1 MTQQA
6 PDQPRSVQ
14 IITRYSAL
22 IGLMAILGLL
32 GGAVFAALNPPA
44 SSGQA
49 LVMFTAP
56 SCPQGAICGGAM
68 FSPGYVAAEMA
79 SGLPAGVRIEPVTG
93 NVLSI
98 TATGA
103 TAAQAASTADA
114 TARAYIVEAG
124 SLSYL
129 GEHPSASLLEPATA
143 SAPVSPK
150 RLLDD
155 ALLGAVFGLLVGV
168 IAALAAGQ
176 TIIDPVTLPRG
187 VGVGVG
193 VGGESRR
200 AGRAS
205 GYGSTRLSLQQMA
218 LDYANRKPD
227 PDRPEAFSPFPGET
241 EGPRL
246 S

>member
-6 PDQPRSVQ
+6 PDVPRSVQ
-14 IITRYSAL
+14 IIARYRTL
-22 IGLMAILGLL
+22 VGLMAVLGLL
-32 GGAVFAALNPPA
+32 GGSVFAALNPPT

-49 LVMFTAP
+49 LVVFKAP
-56 SCPQGAICGGAM
+56 SCSPGAICGGPM
-68 FSPGYVAAEMA
+68 FSPGYVAAEA
-79 SGLPAGVRIEPVTG
+79 ALALPAGVRIGFVTG

-98 TATGA
+98 TATGT
-103 TAAQAASTADA
+103 TAAQAARSADA
-114 TARAYIVEAG
+114 AAQAYIVEAG

-129 GEHPSASLLEPATA
+129 GEHPSASLLDRATA

-193 VGGESRR
+193 GESGG
-200 AGRAS
+200 AGQAS
-205 GYGSTRLSLQQMA
+205 GYGSTRFSLQQMA
-218 LDYANRKPD
+218 LDYVNRSPD
-227 PDRPEAFSPFPGET
+227 PDQAEGFSPFPGEA

>member
-1 MTQQA
+1 MSQQA
-6 PDQPRSVQ
+6 PDVPRSVQ
-14 IITRYSAL
+14 IIARYRTL
-22 IGLMAILGLL
+22 VGLMAVLGLL

-49 LVMFTAP
+49 LVVFKAP
-56 SCPQGAICGGAM
+56 SCSPGAICGGAT

-79 SGLPAGVRIEPVTG
+79 SAVPAGVRIEVVTG
-93 NVLSI
+93 NVLSV

-103 TAAQAASTADA
+103 TAAQAARSADA
-114 TARAYIVEAG
+114 AARVYIVEAG

-129 GEHPSASLLEPATA
+129 GEHPSASLVQPATA
-143 SAPVSPK
+143 STPVSPK

-176 TIIDPVTLPRG
+176 TIIDPVTLPP
-187 VGVGVG
+187 GVG
-193 VGGESRR
+193 VGGVPDRS
-200 AGRAS
+200 GQAS
-205 GYGSTRLSLQQMA
+205 GYGSTRFSLQQMA
-218 LDYANRKPD
+218 LDYVNRSPD
-227 PDRPEAFSPFPGET
+227 PDQREGFSPFPGEA